1 MNDSSLTPEP
11 ANPFDDN
18 APDFEGCTDD
28 RHCHRK
34 RSTRQETAYTPEGR
48 IKACHR
54 PAGWGTNH
62 PGTGGCKLHG
72 GSAPSSV
79 VAAQTEMARRAVQT
93 LGAPVDVGPADAL
106 LQEVQRTAGHVAWLG
121 HIIAGLESGELVW
134 GMTEEIVEP
143 DIVDKDG
150 ETITVTQSTG
160 KFRADFNV
168 WYKMYAQE
176 RRHLANVCK
185 LALDAGV
192 NERIVSMYE
201 QVGDTFVTM
210 IENVL
215 NAVGLT
221 DEQRRAVPAAVVTEL
236 RRLTGDAA

>member
-1 MNDSSLTPEP
+1 MTTDDV
-11 ANPFDDN
+11 NPFDDN
-18 APDFEGCTDD
+18 APDLEGCTDV

-34 RSTRQETAYTPEGR
+34 RSARQETAFTPEGR
-48 IKACHR
+48 IRACHR
-54 PAGWGTNH
+54 PKGWGTNH
-62 PGTGGCKLHG
+62 PGTGGCKLHAG
-72 GSAPSSV
+72 NAPGS
-79 VAAQTEMARRAVQT
+79 VAAAQKEIAVNAVQT
-93 LGAPVDVGPADAL
+93 LGVPVDVGPADAL
-106 LQEVQRTAGHVAWLG
+106 LQEVQRTAGHVAWLA
-121 HIIAGLESGELVW
+121 HIIAGLERDELVW
-134 GMTEEIVEP
+134 GLAEEVIEP
-143 DIVDKDG
+143 DITSKDG
-150 ETITVTQSTG
+150 DTIIAQVTG
-160 KFRADFNV
+160 KMKADFSV

-215 NAVGLT
+215 NAIGLT

-236 RRLTGDAA
+236 TRLTGDVG

>member
-1 MNDSSLTPEP
+1 MTTSDPS
-11 ANPFDDN
+11 PFDDD
-18 APDFEGCTDD
+18 APDLEGCTDT

-34 RSTRQETAYTPEGR
+34 RSSRQETAYTAEGR
-48 IKACHR
+48 IRACHK
-54 PAGWGTNH
+54 PKGWGTSH
-62 PGTGGCKLHG
+62 PGTGGCKLHAG
-72 GSAPSSV
+72 NAPGS
-79 VAAQTEMARRAVQT
+79 VAAAQREIARNAVQT
-93 LGAPVDVGPADAL
+93 LGAPVDIGPADAL
-106 LQEVQRTAGHVAWLG
+106 LQEVQRTAGHVAWLQ
-121 HIIAGLESGELVW
+121 HVIAGLESGELVW
-134 GMTEEIVEP
+134 GMSEEIVEP
-143 DIVDKDG
+143 DITSKDG
-150 ETITVTQSTG
+150 EAIITVATG
-160 KFRADFNV
+160 KYRADFSV

-185 LALDAGV
+185 MALDAGV